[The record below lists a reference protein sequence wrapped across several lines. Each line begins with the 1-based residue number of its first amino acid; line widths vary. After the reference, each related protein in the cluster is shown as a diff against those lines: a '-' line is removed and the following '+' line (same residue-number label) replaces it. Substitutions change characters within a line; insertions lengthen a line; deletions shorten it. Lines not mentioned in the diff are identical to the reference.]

1 MKRVPTAR
9 VIAAAS
15 AFLVLSFFAA
25 FSVAKTDRAKAGLKN
40 DTGKHTAVLW
50 RDPGDIAARNLF
62 YGPGGKDHEPKPQG
76 TFTFDQEDMNGTNP
90 KFDVVDQDGVRWKVK
105 LGPEAKPETVAS
117 RFVWVTGYFAN
128 EEYFMPVLHVQKMQ
142 RLHRGKSLVSGDGT
156 VLNARLKRHQKDEKK
171 IGIWSWSKNPFT
183 GTPEWY
189 RLRVLMA
196 VMNNWDLKDV
206 NNAIYLAGGSLPE
219 ERYAVSDLGASFG
232 TTGLNWMLK
241 GNPTAYCSSKW
252 INKPSAEFIDFN
264 VPSAPAMSSYI
275 DFPELRLRLSLRWL
289 GHHIPRADAR
299 WVGDRLGQ
307 LSPDQ
312 IRDAFRAGGYS
323 SEDVDR
329 LSQTM
334 ERRIGELRK
343 L

>member
-1 MKRVPTAR
+1 
-9 VIAAAS
+9 
-15 AFLVLSFFAA
+15 
-25 FSVAKTDRAKAGLKN
+25 
-40 DTGKHTAVLW
+40 
-50 RDPGDIAARNLF
+50 
-62 YGPGGKDHEPKPQG
+62 
-76 TFTFDQEDMNGTNP
+76 
-90 KFDVVDQDGVRWKVK
+90 
-105 LGPEAKPETVAS
+105 
-117 RFVWVTGYFAN
+117 
-128 EEYFMPVLHVQKMQ
+128 
-142 RLHRGKSLVSGDGT
+142 
-156 VLNARLKRHQKDEKK
+156 
-171 IGIWSWSKNPFT
+171 
-183 GTPEWY
+183 
-189 RLRVLMA
+189 
-196 VMNNWDLKDV
+196 
-206 NNAIYLAGGSLPE
+206 
-219 ERYAVSDLGASFG
+219 
-232 TTGLNWMLK
+232 MLK
-241 GNPTAYCSSKW
+241 GNPTAYRSSKW